1 MKIQSTMTG
10 NKENFQPIHNNRIN
24 LFVCGPTV
32 YDDSHIG
39 HARTYIAFD
48 VVARYLK
55 YKGFSVFY
63 LQNITDVDDKIIQR
77 AAETGASPRSL
88 AKRFE
93 QRYREDMHALG
104 VTNVN
109 YYARATEHIP
119 EIIGQIERLSE
130 LGFAYETES
139 GIYFDESRF
148 EDFGKLSHQNVEDLK
163 KHRIEPDPTKRNP
176 GDFSLWK
183 KRQDGEEVTWDSPW
197 GKGRPGWHIEDTAIT
212 ETYFGAQYDIHG
224 GAMDLIF
231 PHHEAEIA
239 QMEATSGK
247 KPLVRY
253 WMHTGFLNFKGEK
266 MSKSL
271 DNFTTIRDMLQNY
284 EADAFR
290 FFVLLAHYTSPIDF
304 SEEALE
310 QAQKSLARIRQ
321 AAKIIEKQLEAA
333 PDPESSAPEEID
345 PSIDSNLDPSVALA
359 KAKFLESMDN
369 DFNTPYALRAVF
381 DLVREVNRRIN
392 EKTISRKGL
401 QDAGE
406 QLREFG
412 EILGL
417 SFYETGRKPAEKA
430 EAATDNLIKLL
441 IEIRQK
447 LREKKEWQL
456 ADEIRDRLNELNIV
470 VEDAK
475 TGGGKYTR

>member
-1 MKIQSTMTG
+1 MKIQNTMTG

-77 AAETGASPRSL
+77 AAETGVSPRSL
-88 AKRFE
+88 ARKFE
-93 QRYREDMHALG
+93 QRYLEDMRALG
-104 VTNVN
+104 ITSVN
-109 YYARATEHIP
+109 YYARATENVP
-119 EIIGQIERLSE
+119 EIISQIERLSE
-130 LGFAYETES
+130 LGFAYETET
-139 GIYFDESRF
+139 GVYFDESRF
-148 EDFGKLSHQNVEDLK
+148 GDFGKLSHQGAEDLE
-163 KHRIEPDPTKRNP
+163 KHRIEPDSTKRNP

-212 ETYFGAQYDIHG
+212 ENYFGAQYDIHG

-239 QMEATSGK
+239 QMEAASGK

-253 WMHTGFLNFKGEK
+253 WMHTGFLNVMSEK
-266 MSKSL
+266 MAKSL
-271 DNFTTIRDMLQNY
+271 GNFTTIRDMLREY

-290 FFVLLAHYTSPIDF
+290 FFVLLAHYRSPIDF
-304 SEEALE
+304 SEKALE
-310 QAQKSLARIRQ
+310 QARKSLERIRQ
-321 AAKIIEKQLEAA
+321 AAKIIEEQLEMA
-333 PDPESSAPEEID
+333 PESSGPEQMD
-345 PSIDSNLDPSVALA
+345 PAVALA

-369 DFNTPYALRAVF
+369 DFNTPYALKAVF

-392 EKTISRKGL
+392 EKTISQKGL
-401 QDAGE
+401 QDASE

-417 SFYETGRKPAEKA
+417 SFYEVGKRPAEKTDA
-430 EAATDNLIKLL
+430 IADNLIELL
-441 IEIRQK
+441 IETRQK

-456 ADEIRDRLNELNIV
+456 ADEIRAKLSELDIV
-470 VEDAK
+470 IED
-475 TGGGKYTR
+475 TYEGIGKYTTKGSTIG